1 MLEPDQFAG
10 MTEVCRAEW
19 EKEVVAVL
27 AEWWSKDAEVVSW
40 TSGSTGHPKPIKHSR
55 KAMLESAKRTIKF
68 FGLAP
73 GTRAS
78 LVMPAR
84 FIGGKMML
92 IRAIAGGWDLR
103 IEKPARSPQLQLP
116 SDFVSMTVAQAQA
129 MVKDHPESWS
139 QLNLVLLGGGPVSSA
154 AIAQLLAGPEV
165 YASFGMTETVSH
177 FALRQLAPQTDEL
190 FTCLPGFSV
199 DKSSNESLQVIF
211 PDGKRMGTND
221 AVETEG
227 SQKFRWLGRLDD
239 AIISGGV
246 KVHPAQVEAAMAAV
260 ISHPFK
266 VYGSP
271 HREWGQE
278 VVLRVHAAESPPEA
292 KAMEESWKHYAI
304 SNLPKYHAPRRIEW
318 KPVEQTPSGKWI
330 RPNHSRNFADM
341 KPTNPSGLPILVF
354 ATHNANKAAEVQRM
368 LGNAYHIQTLTDIG
382 CHEEIPETAPDLRG
396 NARIKARHVYDAYGL
411 DCFADDTGLEVDGL
425 SGAPG
430 VKTARY
436 AGEDASAE
444 QNMKKL
450 LAVLSETRP
459 SDRKARFR
467 TVICLVRGGTEAF
480 IEGTCEGKIA
490 LEQSGIKGFG
500 YDPIFEPAGES
511 VTFAEMSQ
519 DAKNEISHRG
529 KAIRGMVGE
538 LLGKS

>member
-1 MLEPDQFAG
+1 MLEPEEFAG
-10 MTEVCRAEW
+10 MKEACTAEW

-27 AEWWSKDAEVVSW
+27 SEWWAKDAEMVSW

-73 GTRAS
+73 RTRAS

-92 IRAIAGGWDLR
+92 IRAIAGGWDLC
-103 IEKPARSPQLQLP
+103 IEKPARSPQLHFP

-129 MVKDHPESWS
+129 MVKDRPESWG

-154 AIAQLLAGPEV
+154 AISQLPVGPVV

-177 FALRQLAPQTDEL
+177 FALRQLTPQTDEL
-190 FTCLPGFSV
+190 FACLPGFSV
-199 DKSSNESLQVIF
+199 DKGSNGSLQVIF
-211 PDGKRMGTND
+211 PDGKRMRTND
-221 AVETEG
+221 AVETVG
-227 SQKFRWLGRLDD
+227 AQKFRWLGRLDE

-246 KVHPAQVEAAMAAV
+246 KVHPAQVEVALAAV
-260 ISHPFK
+260 ISQPFK
-266 VYGSP
+266 VYGAP
-271 HREWGQE
+271 HKEWGQE
-278 VVLRVHAAESPPEA
+278 VVLRIHAAESPPEA
-292 KAMEESWKHYAI
+292 KAMEESWKQYAI

-318 KPVEQTPSGKWI
+318 KPLEQTPSGKWI

-368 LGNAYHIQTLTDIG
+368 LGNAYHIQTLADIG

-396 NARIKARHVYDAYGL
+396 NARIKARHVYDTYGL

-436 AGEDASAE
+436 AGEGASAE

-450 LAVLSETRP
+450 LDALSETPP
-459 SDRKARFR
+459 SDREARFR

-511 VTFAEMSQ
+511 VTFAEMSE
-519 DAKNEISHRG
+519 DLKNEISHRG
-529 KAIRGMVGE
+529 KAIRGMVSE